1 LIKQYL
7 KFLSYLFLVIL
18 LIIPKSFAKDGFGKV
33 KFTSQSY
40 QHFLS
45 YLRGDG
51 NPTASGVMMT
61 SGIPTGFAIN
71 QKGNRTFYYYCPKKY
86 GDNCMPG
93 GKIRAQNDCSKIS
106 KKSGDGRCFVF
117 AKGRVIV
124 WDSANIKIPKKVTV
138 EQVREIFKENGWY

>member
-1 LIKQYL
+1 M
-7 KFLSYLFLVIL
+7 KFLSYIFLVTL
-18 LIIPKSFAKDGFGKV
+18 LITPKSFAKDGFGEV

-40 QHFLS
+40 QNFLA

-61 SGIPTGFAIN
+61 SGLPTGFAIN
-71 QKGNRTFYYYCPKKY
+71 QKGNNTYYYYCPKKY

-93 GKIRAQNDCSKIS
+93 GHIRAQNDCTKRS
-106 KKSGDGRCFVF
+106 KKRGNGRCFVF

-124 WDSANIKIPKKVTV
+124 WDSANIKIPKRVTV
-138 EQVREIFKENGWY
+138 EQIREIFKNNGWY